1 MLKLAYLLAA
11 VLAAASIAAAAPA
24 QATPDDPDANDK
36 AFIQELRLVGVP
48 LKSESHAIQ
57 TGLGICRDMYSGH
70 SVQEILADLDST
82 TGLNGS
88 QVRLAVY
95 ISWRF
100 YCPEF
105 TRVRPGP

>member
-70 SVQEILADLDST
+70 SVQEILADST
-82 TGLNGS
+82 PPLG
-88 QVRLAVY
+88 
-95 ISWRF
+95 
-100 YCPEF
+100 
-105 TRVRPGP
+105 